1 MPGVKAQPRET
12 APLSPSWGWLTGTPR
27 SGTSEDDTVDRPTAA
42 VPPYPWGL
50 LLRPLQIPC
59 HLHKM
64 ALCTRRHGG
73 LTVLFPCANF
83 YSSQNGTFI
92 INPILARLTSMTS
105 WFCSFSSKASSEAL
119 LTHILIPPSG
129 FYPIMGTDQGWPYV
143 STFAWDN
150 LEQLQFVMVPASPL
164 KSISI

>member
-1 MPGVKAQPRET
+1 MPGVKAQPCET

-27 SGTSEDDTVDRPTAA
+27 SGTSEDDTVDSPTAA

-64 ALCTRRHGG
+64 ALCTRRHGEIS
-73 LTVLFPCANF
+73 LRKFLFQPKWHIHYKS
-83 YSSQNGTFI
+83 YSGKTHEHDFL
-92 INPILARLTSMTS
+92 ILL
-105 WFCSFSSKASSEAL
+105 FQSKASSEAL